1 MGSVHLGRLS
11 ARAAWPAGA
20 VLAALAPAPAAAQQ
34 AWAFAQSEIV
44 DPSTISNTAD
54 LDFGVIAPNAG
65 GGNVLLSPS
74 ATAVCTTTGGLVRT
88 GPCKAAVFT
97 GLTFI
102 GGGLRVMRPSGNSIT
117 LTGPSGAT
125 MQVNAFTFGG
135 FGTTA
140 YTGNNGANHHFDVTS
155 VDGSYT
161 FYVGGRL
168 VVGPGQLPGVYTGTF
183 DVRITYN

>member
-1 MGSVHLGRLS
+1 MHLGWLRKR
-11 ARAAWPAGA
+11 ARAAWLAGV

-34 AWAFAQSEIV
+34 ASAFMRTEIV

-54 LDFGVIAPNAG
+54 LDFGVIAPNVS
-65 GGNVLLSPS
+65 GGNVVLTPS

-88 GPCKAAVFT
+88 GTCKAAVFT
-97 GLTFI
+97 GFTFI

-117 LTGPSGAT
+117 LTGPAGAT

-135 FGTTA
+135 AGATT

-155 VDGSYT
+155 PDGSYT

-168 VVGPGQLPGVYTGTF
+168 VVGPSQRPGVYTGTF